1 MVKVLILILLSMT
14 IMNKTNAASNNLFFT
29 AAQLV
34 TYCKSDNL
42 YEQGIC
48 DGYIIAVNDVI
59 FSINKKKTEVCIPQN
74 LSIKKIRLSV
84 LSFIIDNAELMS
96 VEANKVVGKFF
107 VNNFKCKN

>member
-59 FSINKKKTEVCIPQN
+59 FSINKKKTDICIPQN
-74 LSIKKIRLSV
+74 LSIKEIRLSV

-107 VNNFKCKN
+107 IDNFKCKN

>member
-14 IMNKTNAASNNLFFT
+14 IMNKANAASNNLFFT

-59 FSINKKKTEVCIPQN
+59 FSINKKKTDICIPQN

-96 VEANKVVGKFF
+96 VEANKVLGKFF
-107 VNNFKCKN
+107 INNFKCKN